1 MRKLWLT
8 RSPLNIALAAAI
20 ATTSAALIAATSS
33 VTAVSYAIE
42 YRSLRYA
49 EQTTFVSSLIRVMRH
64 IARLSDAGVI
74 DLQALPAPKRNAN

>member
-8 RSPLNIALAAAI
+8 RSPLNIALAAAV

-42 YRSLRYA
+42 YRLLY
-49 EQTTFVSSLIRVMRH
+49 L
-64 IARLSDAGVI
+64 
-74 DLQALPAPKRNAN
+74 